1 MASLTRLIFRL
12 TAQLRWPGPPS
23 RSYPMISHM
32 GFHVGYPTLNIT
44 GYCRPWAPPP
54 PRPAGDT
61 RERALTRCACT
72 ARLSVHAQ
80 DARSACGAREPWDQ
94 ALTGTAGHGP
104 PERKRP
110 SDG

>member
-54 PRPAGDT
+54 APPAGDT
-61 RERALTRCACT
+61 RKRALTRCACT
-72 ARLSVHAQ
+72 GRAIRLWRAGAVGPGFARPGA
-80 DARSACGAREPWDQ
+80 ARPGGKEKGYRTELRRDN
-94 ALTGTAGHGP
+94 
-104 PERKRP
+104 R
-110 SDG
+110 